1 MVGLTCEPSQTM
13 ERDLGLVA
21 KEESCF
27 IFPCVLKI
35 AESLLGSG
43 VDFSDL

>member
-21 KEESCF
+21 KEESYC
-27 IFPCVLKI
+27 IFQCVLKT
-35 AESLLGSG
+35 AESLLDSD